1 MQAGWEYCRRWNRER
16 PLASPRTACGPCDV
30 CQAPG
35 HVGAHPRQPTSV
47 CLCERHWAEV
57 SAPGYRFEL
66 YHLVYVAIAAIVVAT
81 LYPKMA
87 SLF

>member
-1 MQAGWEYCRRWNRER
+1 VA
-16 PLASPRTACGPCDV
+16 
-30 CQAPG
+30 
-35 HVGAHPRQPTSV
+35 
-47 CLCERHWAEV
+47 
-57 SAPGYRFEL
+57 APGYRFEL

>member
-1 MQAGWEYCRRWNRER
+1 MQAE
-16 PLASPRTACGPCDV
+16 CD
-30 CQAPG
+30 
-35 HVGAHPRQPTSV
+35 VGAHPRQPTSV

-81 LYPKMA
+81 AYPMVA